1 MKRFASAGV
10 AIVAMTAGLL
20 ALVGYFTDA
29 PAIAGFRVL
38 LLDWAVILA
47 GIATLVGVGN
57 LFSVHLQKVR
67 QRGKGYLYSLWL
79 LVCLLIALFLGVTPG
94 LEAAQH
100 LMLNAIVIPIEI
112 SLMALLSVS
121 LLYFLVR
128 SLRQRPSFSLL
139 VFSATVFLTLLGA
152 VSWPFLGQIPLL
164 SDIRA
169 TISQTLALGGARGL
183 LLGIALG
190 SITTGLR
197 VLLGADRPY
206 GGK

>member
-139 VFSATVFLTLLGA
+139 VFSATVLLTLLGA
-152 VSWPFLGQIPLL
+152 ISWPFLGQIPLL